1 MENVISVEKIT
12 KKLRTSLPL
21 VILVVFA
28 LLIFI
33 PILFMIISSV
43 KHPNDVFELP
53 FRWIP
58 KRYNFSN
65 FLQAIAGNDGR
76 YLFIRN
82 TINSL
87 FVALSVM
94 SVTVLFASF
103 AGYGLA
109 KFNFKGKNIVFIMI
123 LATMMIPF
131 ETIMIPLYMLV
142 NTLKMQNSYYGLIIP
157 MMLTAFAVFM
167 MRQAIITVPNDY
179 IDSARIDGAGELRI
193 FFSIIFPSV
202 KPTAV
207 TLAILIFRESWDNL
221 IWPLIIIQKQ
231 QLKTLPLYI
240 IGFLDERYTNEAALM
255 AVAVLACIPMF
266 VLFFGFSRYF
276 IGEGVLSG
284 TKG

>member
-1 MENVISVEKIT
+1 MENIIIKEKI
-12 KKLRTSLPL
+12 KKRIKSTVPFI
-21 VILVVFA
+21 ILVSFA
-28 LLIFI
+28 ILIFL
-33 PILFMIISSV
+33 PIIFMLISSV

-58 KRYNFSN
+58 KRYYFSN
-65 FLQAIAGNDGR
+65 FLQAIAGNDGK
-76 YLFIRN
+76 YYFIRN

-94 SVTVLFASF
+94 CLTVLVASF
-103 AGYGLA
+103 AGYSLT

-142 NTLKMQNSYYGLIIP
+142 NALKMQNSYYGLIIP
-157 MMLTAFAVFM
+157 MMVTAFAVFM

-202 KPTAV
+202 KPAAV
-207 TLAILIFRESWDNL
+207 TLAILVFRESWDNL
-221 IWPLIIIQKQ
+221 IWPLIIIQTQKF
-231 QLKTLPLYI
+231 KTLPLYI
-240 IGFLDERYTNEAALM
+240 ISFLDEKYTNEAALM

-266 VLFFGFSRYF
+266 ILFFTFSKYF
-276 IGEGVLSG
+276 IGEGVLTG